1 MNETFAAFRARQLQ
15 QGHDEILL
23 REWAPDFANEPHT
36 HPFDTE
42 ALVARGEFWLTLE
55 GQTTQYRAGDTFKV
69 ARGVM
74 HSERYGAQGAVF
86 WAARKN

>member
-1 MNETFAAFRARQLQ
+1 MNETFEAFRARQLQ
-15 QGHDEILL
+15 QGHDEILV

-55 GQTTQYRAGDTFKV
+55 GRTTHYRTGDTFKV

-74 HSERYGAQGAVF
+74 HAERYGREGAVF

>member
-1 MNETFAAFRARQLQ
+1 MNETFEAFQARKLAE
-15 QGHDEILL
+15 GHDEVLV

-42 ALVARGEFWLTLE
+42 ALVAQGEFWLTRD
-55 GQTTQYRAGDTFKV
+55 GQTTHYKQGDTFTV

-74 HSERYGAQGAVF
+74 HCERYGPAGAVF